1 MKTVSF
7 GALVIC
13 YVVMAGGRSGA
24 EDRVKTEELASLLEQ
39 AKTHYKTNQSDL
51 AQRTFQKVVRIAGP
65 EKDQQ
70 LLKGDALWFH
80 RRLAK
85 AVSPQELAEGM
96 ETWVGAGL
104 TRKDAQTR
112 AEARI
117 EEFKDMNS
125 YRKLFIQG
133 NAPDQVAER
142 ERAAQLEQE
151 RVAEQERVEK
161 AKAEQARQQEQAE
174 RAKAERARQEALAE
188 KAKADAVARQEREVR
203 LAQEAEQLRKD
214 RARAE
219 LAERK
224 ARAEE
229 EERAAAARANAEL
242 QRRRA
247 LAEHEEE
254 LTAARH
260 AAAVTLAAVVGSIIA
275 YLIFVVLL
283 SVWVIRDCRNR
294 SVENGLFWMLLILPL
309 NLFALLIYMA
319 SRPHGTLIRCEA
331 CGNPR
336 LPYVGVCPHCRHVV
350 RARSMTPDVAN
361 LL

>member
-7 GALVIC
+7 SVLVVC
-13 YVVMAGGRSGA
+13 GVLLVGGETVA
-24 EDRVKTEELASLLEQ
+24 EERLKTAELESLLEQ
-39 AKTHYKTNQSDL
+39 AKGYYKTNQSDL
-51 AQRTFQKVVRIAGP
+51 AQTTFQKVFRVAGP

-70 LLKGDALWFH
+70 LLKGDALWFE

-85 AVSPQELAEGM
+85 TVSPEQLAEGM
-96 ETWVGAGL
+96 ETWVRAGL
-104 TRKDAQTR
+104 TRKDAQAR

-117 EEFKDMNS
+117 EEFKAMNL

-133 NAPDQVAER
+133 NAPEQVAER
-142 ERAAQLEQE
+142 EREAQRKQAEKE
-151 RVAEQERVEK
+151 KAEQE
-161 AKAEQARQQEQAE
+161 RQQEQAE
-174 RAKAERARQEALAE
+174 RDKAERESRDKAERERQEALAE
-188 KAKADAVARQEREVR
+188 KKKADALARQEQDLR
-203 LAQEAEQLRKD
+203 LAQEAERLRKE
-214 RARAE
+214 RARSE

-224 ARAEE
+224 ARAQE
-229 EERAAAARANAEL
+229 EERAAAARAAAEL

-260 AAAVTLAAVVGSIIA
+260 AASITLAAVLGSIVA
-275 YLIFVVLL
+275 YLVFVVLL

-294 SVENGLFWMLLILPL
+294 SVENGIFWMLLILPL
-309 NLFALLIYMA
+309 NLFALLIYLA

-350 RARSMTPDVAN
+350 RSRSMTPDVAN
-361 LL
+361 PL